1 MLKVSKLADYG
12 VMIVLKFAQNPERLY
27 SATELISMTGLN
39 LPTVRKILKLL
50 SISGILL
57 AKRGAD
63 GGYALAKHI
72 GLISVLD
79 VVESI
84 DGALAFTECCAQNFK
99 SCSVGNCQMGS
110 YWHAINRKVRDTLS
124 AFAIEDLIKKPYNDK
139 EVMQH
144 G

>member
-57 AKRGAD
+57 ARRGAD

-72 GLISVLD
+72 GFISVLD

-84 DGALAFTECCAQNFK
+84 DGQLAFTECCAQSFK

-110 YWHAINRKVRDTLS
+110 YWHAINKKVRATLS
-124 AFAIEDLIKKPYNDK
+124 EFAIEDLIKKPYNDK
-139 EVMQH
+139 EIMQH